1 MLALAQRPEKR
12 PRMVNI
18 NDTVMLS
25 VIGSV
30 GGEDHYHTLHFR
42 SLGVQSMQG
51 LIDEW
56 QAGCL
61 AAYRGLFRVD
71 DGPCSLLRAQ
81 HICGGLPLD
90 ATIEEFQ
97 TGTAL
102 AGTRGA
108 VGDRMPSYVAS
119 LVAEKGISAGR
130 RRQGR
135 FFIGGMM
142 EIDCVG
148 NDLQTSILT
157 PLQTYCDALR
167 NSFMVQVSPLWRLVV
182 HSRTE
187 ADEGG
192 DCQGS
197 STLVGQLLVR
207 TRPTTMRSRKY
218 GHGT

>member
-1 MLALAQRPEKR
+1 
-12 PRMVNI
+12 MVAI

-25 VIGSV
+25 VIGVV

-42 SLGVQSMQG
+42 SLAVQSMQG

-61 AAYRGLFRVD
+61 TAYRGLFRVD
-71 DGPCSLLRAQ
+71 DGPASLLRAQ

-90 ATIEEFQ
+90 ATVEEFQ

-102 AGTRGA
+102 AGTRA
-108 VGDRMPSYVAS
+108 TVSDRMPSYVAS
-119 LVAEKGISAGR
+119 LVAEKGVSAGR

-148 NDLQTSILT
+148 NDLQTSMLSV
-157 PLQTYCDALR
+157 LETYCTALR
-167 NSFMVQVSPLWRLVV
+167 NSFIVQTSPLWRLVV

-187 ADEGG
+187 ALNGG
-192 DCQGS
+192 NCQNS

-207 TRPTTMRSRKY
+207 TRPTTMRSRKW